1 LIKFFFEMSFI
12 LLMNNIDN
20 EKNEDFLEILKN
32 EENLS
37 SRIDQKLIF
46 VTTDS
51 WLAQLGSRKNN

>member
-1 LIKFFFEMSFI
+1 MA
-12 LLMNNIDN
+12 NNIDN

-37 SRIDQKLIF
+37 YRIDQKLIF

>member
-1 LIKFFFEMSFI
+1 MS
-12 LLMNNIDN
+12 NNIDN

-37 SRIDQKLIF
+37 SRFDQKLIF

>member
-1 LIKFFFEMSFI
+1 MY
-12 LLMNNIDN
+12 NIDN

>member
-1 LIKFFFEMSFI
+1 MVK
-12 LLMNNIDN
+12 NVDN

-32 EENLS
+32 EENFT
-37 SRIDQKLIF
+37 SRIVQTNLF

>member
-1 LIKFFFEMSFI
+1 
-12 LLMNNIDN
+12 MNNIDN

-37 SRIDQKLIF
+37 YRIDQKLIF

>member
-1 LIKFFFEMSFI
+1 
-12 LLMNNIDN
+12 MNNIDN

-37 SRIDQKLIF
+37 SRIDRKLIF

>member
-1 LIKFFFEMSFI
+1 
-12 LLMNNIDN
+12 MNNIDN

-32 EENLS
+32 EENLT
-37 SRIDQKLIF
+37 SRIDQKNIF